1 MIGLAGEG
9 AKEKATELVPEVVV
23 CALSILAESGI
34 KAVNSLQRGQITA
47 DSNIGTLT

>member
-23 CALSILAESGI
+23 CALSIPVESSI
-34 KAVNSLQRGQITA
+34 KAVESLQRGQTAA
-47 DSNIGTLT
+47 DSNI